1 MTHQKAQSHLY
12 TLFETF
18 LQKKKPNR
26 VNDENILPVEKPIN
40 VFHMNKKSSQE
51 EAKEANENK
60 ISKVIETDKKKSR
73 VEILSKREIKP
84 VETKPHQQASIE
96 PNPKSISVIK
106 KDGRL
111 FLKKLEFEF
120 KWTNG
125 AISNRTLQSRQV
137 VDIVTGV
144 INSLKESIQ
153 KDIQDF
159 DADERLINKNFS
171 NLIRQTTTNNESS
184 NKKKLIEEI

>member
-18 LQKKKPNR
+18 LQKKKSSR
-26 VNDENILPVEKPIN
+26 VNDENILPAEKPIN
-40 VFHMNKKSSQE
+40 VFHMNKKP
-51 EAKEANENK
+51 EANENK
-60 ISKVIETDKKKSR
+60 ISEIDKKKSR

-84 VETKPHQQASIE
+84 VESKPQL
-96 PNPKSISVIK
+96 NPKSTSTIK

-125 AISNRTLQSRQV
+125 AISTHSLQSRQV
-137 VDIVTGV
+137 VDIVTDV
-144 INSLKESIQ
+144 INSLKESIL

-159 DADERLINKNFS
+159 DTDERLINKNFS
-171 NLIRQTTTNNESS
+171 NLIRHQQTNDTNNE